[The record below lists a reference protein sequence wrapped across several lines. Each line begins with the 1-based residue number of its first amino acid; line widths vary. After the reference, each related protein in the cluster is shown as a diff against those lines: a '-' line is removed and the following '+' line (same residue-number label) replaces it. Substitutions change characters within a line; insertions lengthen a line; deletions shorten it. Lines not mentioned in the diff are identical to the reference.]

1 MFFVKVNGFLFGER
15 DKFWINILNEKKN
28 LKLLK
33 LYLFKINGNVI
44 VYLWK
49 FMDLIDLDIL

>member
-1 MFFVKVNGFLFGER
+1 MK
-15 DKFWINILNEKKN
+15 KKKN